1 MIRISGFA
9 RVQILMDVTYLGH
22 SSFKIKTK
30 TATIITDPF
39 DSQMVGL
46 GYSGVEGEIV
56 TVSHKHP
63 DHNAVGK
70 VSGIKKIVEGPGE
83 YEISGISIIGYQSFH
98 DSKNGEERGKNTIYV
113 IEAEGLRIA
122 HLGDLGH
129 PISDHLVDEM
139 GSIDILMVPVGGIYT
154 IGPKEATEVCSKIDP
169 YFILPMHY
177 KAPGMNEKEF
187 ASLEPKET
195 FLKEMGLTVEIL
207 PKFSIKKEDVI
218 DNQSTKVVVLE
229 KK

>member
-1 MIRISGFA
+1 
-9 RVQILMDVTYLGH
+9 MDITYLGH

-56 TVSHKHP
+56 TVSHKHA
-63 DHNAVGK
+63 DHNAIGK
-70 VSGIKKIVEGPGE
+70 VSGAKKIVEGPGE

-98 DSKNGEERGKNTIYV
+98 DGKKGEERGKNTIYI

-129 PISDHLVDEM
+129 PISDDLASEM
-139 GSIDILMVPVGGIYT
+139 GSIDILMVPVGGTYT
-154 IGPKEATEVCSKIDP
+154 VGPKEATEVCSKVDP
-169 YFILPMHY
+169 YFIIPMHY
-177 KAPGMNEKEF
+177 KVPGMNEKEF

-195 FLKEMGLTVEIL
+195 FLKEVGLTVEVL
-207 PKFSIKKEDVI
+207 PKLSVKKEDII
-218 DNQSTKVVVLE
+218 DNQSTKVIVLE